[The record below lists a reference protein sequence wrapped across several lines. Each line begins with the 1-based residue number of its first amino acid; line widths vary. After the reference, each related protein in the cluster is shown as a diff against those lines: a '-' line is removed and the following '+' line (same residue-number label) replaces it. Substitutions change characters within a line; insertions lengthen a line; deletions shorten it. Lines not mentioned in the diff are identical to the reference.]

1 MFFFWKI
8 ESQLMVFDDY
18 LMQAIILVC
27 LYTLYTIDLNPRRI
41 FLISLVQH
49 PAPYPALPSLHRGW
63 TQACSRPKSIGKLC
77 IVNPG
82 RCFPFNI
89 IEFWGKSFKLK
100 RDRKDPKKTTL
111 GLKKLHWNNILKAFG
126 WASTVGIRQ
135 FIKILHT
142 NSLNQL

>member
-1 MFFFWKI
+1 MWCFWWLPDAGYYPGLFVYIVYHRFKSSSDI
-8 ESQLMVFDDY
+8 SH
-18 LMQAIILVC
+18 
-27 LYTLYTIDLNPRRI
+27 
-41 FLISLVQH
+41 LIS
-49 PAPYPALPSLHRGW
+49 PAPYPALPSLHRSW

-142 NSLNQL
+142 NSLNQLEINWRIYNHCD